1 VTKKKNQSLSF
12 FYNFAPELKK
22 IMARILGIDYGLKRV
37 GVAATDPLQIIAAPL
52 DTIETPQIL
61 NFLKQ
66 YCLDEPVECIVIG
79 EPKRLNGDDAD
90 ILPAIRAF
98 AEKLQKLVPDVLIA
112 WQDERYTSFEAKQVM
127 LKAGFKKKQ
136 RQDKSLTDKISAA
149 IILQAYIGK
158 Q

>member
-1 VTKKKNQSLSF
+1 
-12 FYNFAPELKK
+12 
-22 IMARILGIDYGLKRV
+22 MARILGIDYGLKRV

-66 YCLDEPVECIVIG
+66 YCSVEPVECIVIG
-79 EPKRLNGDDAD
+79 EPKRLNGDDAA
-90 ILPAIRAF
+90 ILPVIRQF
-98 AEKLQKLVPDVLIA
+98 AEKLQKLLPNMLIA
-112 WQDERYTSFEAKQVM
+112 WQDERFTSFEAKQVI

-149 IILQAYIGK
+149 IILQAYIAK
-158 Q
+158 E

>member
-1 VTKKKNQSLSF
+1 
-12 FYNFAPELKK
+12 
-22 IMARILGIDYGLKRV
+22 MARILGIDYGLKRV

-66 YCLDEPVECIVIG
+66 YCSEEVVECIVIG

-90 ILPAIRAF
+90 ILPVIRQF

-127 LKAGFKKKQ
+127 LNAGFKKKQ

>member
-1 VTKKKNQSLSF
+1 
-12 FYNFAPELKK
+12 
-22 IMARILGIDYGLKRV
+22 MARILGIDYGLKRV

-66 YCLDEPVECIVIG
+66 YCSEEVVECIVIG

-90 ILPAIRAF
+90 ILPVIRQF
-98 AEKLQKLVPDVLIA
+98 AEKLQKLLPNVLIA

-149 IILQAYIGK
+149 IILQAYIAK
-158 Q
+158 EF